1 MGEKMSGISRRR
13 FLVTSA
19 AAGTVVGGAT
29 TAVAATAEAREA
41 AAYGPFHVTPA
52 DQQYGDLVRGFN
64 QRWVGKP
71 DSVRIVS
78 SASQVLTAVQEA
90 VGAGKRIA
98 VRSGGHCYEPWVSDG
113 IKVVIDMSQMNQV
126 YFDSSRQAFAVEA
139 GATMVQMYKALYKGW
154 GIVLP
159 GGTCP
164 SVGAGGHVAGGGYGA
179 LSRRH
184 GLIVDHL
191 YAVEVVVVDAGGKA
205 RLVTATREASDPNRD
220 LWWAHTGG
228 GGGNFGVVTRYL
240 FRSPNATGSAP
251 ESLLPKPPAS
261 LLVNS
266 VSWSWADL
274 TEDSFGRIL
283 KNYGTW
289 CEQNSSASSAYA
301 GLFSQLKPGPKAA
314 GSFSMTTEIDATA
327 SGADRLLDDFLAAV
341 NQGTGVSFR
350 VDERRTLPWLHGV
363 EWPGFT
369 GGGDPTNRF
378 KGKSAYMRKTF
389 TDAHVAAFYKHLTRP
404 DYPYPGAL
412 VLISSYG
419 GRVNSVSPTATAVPQ
434 RDSVMKLMYVN
445 FWRDAAQD
453 SWHEAWIR
461 EFYRDVYAGTG
472 GVPVSNAVTDGCFVN
487 YADGDLSD
495 PAWNKSGVPWHDLYY
510 GVNFPRLQQAK
521 AKWDPKNV
529 FRHAQS
535 VPLPG

>member
-1 MGEKMSGISRRR
+1 MGGISRRK
-13 FLVTSA
+13 FLVTTA
-19 AAGTVVGGAT
+19 AAGTAVSGVS
-29 TAVAATAEAREA
+29 TAAASAAEAGQGA
-41 AAYGPFHVTPA
+41 AASGPFDVTAA
-52 DQQYGDLVRGFN
+52 DQQYTDLVRGFN

-71 DSVRIVS
+71 DYVRLVG
-78 SASQVLTAVQEA
+78 APGQVVTAVQGA
-90 VGAGKRIA
+90 VKAGKRIS
-98 VRSGGHCYEPWVSDG
+98 VRSGGHCYEPWVGDG
-113 IKVVIDMSQMNQV
+113 VDVVVDMSQMNQV
-126 YFDSSRQAFAVEA
+126 SFDSYRQAFVVEA
-139 GATMVQMYKALYKGW
+139 GATISEIYKSLYKKW
-154 GIVLP
+154 GVTLP

-164 SVGAGGHVAGGGYGA
+164 TVGAGGHVAGGGYGA

-191 YAVEVVVVDAGGKA
+191 YGVEVVVVDASGTA
-205 RLVTATREASDPNRD
+205 RLVTATREPSDPNRD

-240 FRSPNATGSAP
+240 FRSPDAAGAP
-251 ESLLPKPPAS
+251 QSLLPKPPTT

-274 TEDSFGRIL
+274 NEQSFGRIL

-289 CEQNSSASSAYA
+289 CENNASASSPYA
-301 GLFSQLKPGPKAA
+301 GLFSQLKPAPKAA
-314 GSFSMTTEIDATA
+314 GSFSLTTEIDATLP
-327 SGADRLLDDFLAAV
+327 GADRLLDEFLAAV
-341 NQGTGVSFR
+341 NNGTGVSFR
-350 VDERRTLPWLHGV
+350 VDERRTVPWLHAT

-419 GRVNSVSPTATAVPQ
+419 GKVNTVSPTATAVSQ

-445 FWRDAAQD
+445 FWRDQSQD

-472 GVPVSNAVTDGCFVN
+472 GVPVSGEVTDGCFVN
-487 YADGDLSD
+487 YADGDLSN
-495 PAWNKSGVPWHDLYY
+495 PAWNTSGVPWHHLYY
-510 GVNFPRLQQAK
+510 GANFPRLQQVK
-521 AKWDPKNV
+521 AKWDPRNV

-535 VPLPG
+535 IPLPA